1 MIRNHYWI
9 IYLTTWHGYI
19 GLYIYIHIYIYRYT
33 VCVFVCAYTRIN
45 IDTRRD
51 SENVTHRWEK
61 GDGQLLMQSDCL
73 SSRGYFFFFR
83 SPETI
88 HTTQSIFVLFFAC
101 TQQSYSFLLLLLY
114 IHLPSRLRGVVN
126 SIVAKE
132 FLPN

>member
-1 MIRNHYWI
+1 MAI
-9 IYLTTWHGYI
+9 LD
-19 GLYIYIHIYIYRYT
+19 YIYTYIYIYRYT

-73 SSRGYFFFFR
+73 SSRGFFFFFFLEAPR
-83 SPETI
+83 LSTRRNRFLF
-88 HTTQSIFVLFFAC
+88 IFLYFAC

-114 IHLPSRLRGVVN
+114 IRLPSRLRGVVN